1 MEAKSFYHKAVIKK
15 KKNNCVCGAD
25 VKDDSCNCV

>member
-15 KKNNCVCGAD
+15 KNCARGAD
-25 VKDDSCNCV
+25 VTDDSCNCV